1 MSFHCH
7 WRIHCSCR
15 NGDAVDKT
23 RNNPHS
29 PTGTLS
35 IDRVTQSDS
44 ESNPEADKLWFYI
57 QSMTLVFPSRVC
69 RLYRG
74 AGGFFWLKC
83 QPAAGEETDN
93 YLNCNHF
100 PGVSHSIETPKKFVN
115 LLGEQVETTLHCT
128 HAMRWGEVK
137 ICKEVEKEKRLPFE
151 MLLVLF
157 AISTRHR
164 SPLWI
169 WHLLSLRVRV
179 EWGIGKKSFSS
190 GSVLVW

>member
-35 IDRVTQSDS
+35 IDRVTHSDS

-83 QPAAGEETDN
+83 QPAAGEENNN

-100 PGVSHSIETPKKFVN
+100 PGVSHSIGNHQEICQSTRRTSGN
-115 LLGEQVETTLHCT
+115 HCSLYT
-128 HAMRWGEVK
+128 RDEMGWGEDLQGSGERK
-137 ICKEVEKEKRLPFE
+137 TSSIRNASGTICHLYSTQISP
-151 MLLVLF
+151 LNLAF
-157 AISTRHR
+157 AIPTC
-164 SPLWI
+164 
-169 WHLLSLRVRV
+169 
-179 EWGIGKKSFSS
+179 
-190 GSVLVW
+190 